1 MFGLRLGADELGKD
15 IMISRWG
22 KLGQS
27 VPINLLCNRDNVRHF
42 VLAHVLIHFIGS
54 NDAVLFDITAI

>member
-1 MFGLRLGADELGKD
+1 MFGLGLEAFELGKD

-27 VPINLLCNRDNVRHF
+27 VPINLLFNRDNVRHF
-42 VLAHVLIHFIGS
+42 VLAHVLFHFNEV
-54 NDAVLFDITAI
+54 NDAVLSEITAI